1 MKRETTR
8 SITKEVGTEIIKRK
22 IQATKEIS
30 RERKYDRRQEK
41 EEDDKT
47 IELDKDM
54 L

>member
-1 MKRETTR
+1 MKTETTR
-8 SITKEVGTEIIKRK
+8 LITKEVRTDIIKRK
-22 IQATKEIS
+22 IQATKEIA